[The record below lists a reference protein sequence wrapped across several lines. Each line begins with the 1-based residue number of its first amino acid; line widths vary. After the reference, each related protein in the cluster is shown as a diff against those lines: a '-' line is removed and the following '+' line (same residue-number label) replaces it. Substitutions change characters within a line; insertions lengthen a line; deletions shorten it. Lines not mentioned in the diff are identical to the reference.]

1 MNGSWKS
8 MSETPTV
15 LTELKLTAEMQEA
28 VNTAFAMRRPI
39 VVAYVDPNGKP
50 RQSYRGSTQAY
61 SETQLAIWVRNP
73 ESGILTAI
81 ERNPAVS
88 LVFGYFTPDDR
99 GFMIFGGRA
108 RIDDSEA
115 VRDKVYGNAHEFER
129 NQDPERRGK
138 AVVIDLD
145 SVDGF
150 FGGAALRMRR

>member
-1 MNGSWKS
+1 
-8 MSETPTV
+8 MSEAPTV
-15 LTELKLTAEMQEA
+15 LTELRLTPEMQEA

-39 VVAYVDPNGKP
+39 VVGYVDPDGIP
-50 RQSYRGSTQAY
+50 RQSYRGSTQAF

-73 ESGILTAI
+73 EGRLLASIAK
-81 ERNPAVS
+81 NPHMS

-99 GFMIFGGRA
+99 AFMIFNGRA

-115 VRDKVYGNAHEFER
+115 VRAKVYSNAHEFER

-145 SVDGF
+145 SVDGV
-150 FGGAALRMRR
+150 FGGAVLRMRR